1 MKRFSAVFSSV
12 VLVLLSNI
20 AFLDI
25 VFAQDEQ
32 LQSPNAAAARL
43 DHGSKPMSRL
53 VKFPGRV
60 TDENFTVTVIVEL
73 EVSAKGKPWRLNFTN
88 ELREYDAFYRAV
100 KRAAKKAKV
109 KPAIVDGKPVKIST
123 YATFVFSQK
132 DRKRLIYFYHHCGL
146 EDSAHSLGY
155 IGPQVIGG
163 YQAYTNAVRAPKIS
177 RSWSANGYLAVIH
190 YDVTKN
196 GHAENIKII
205 DQRPSHSKW
214 GPQFVA
220 GLNRLQ
226 FIPATLDGTKVG
238 VGAADYIGARYPFI
252 FSNAEPYGLDK
263 KGD

>member
-32 LQSPNAAAARL
+32 LQPPNAAAARL

>member
-12 VLVLLSNI
+12 VLALLSNI
-20 AFLDI
+20 AFLNI

-32 LQSPNAAAARL
+32 LQPPNATAARL
-43 DHGSKPMSRL
+43 DHGPKPMSRL

-88 ELREYDAFYRAV
+88 ELREYDAFYRAI

-109 KPAIVDGKPVKIST
+109 KPAMVDGKPVKIST

-146 EDSAHSLGY
+146 EDPAHSLGY

-177 RSWSANGYLAVIH
+177 RSWSASGYLAVIH

-220 GLNRLQ
+220 GLNRLK
-226 FIPATLDGTKVG
+226 FIPATLDGIKVG
-238 VGAADYIGARYPFI
+238 VGAADYIGERYPFI

-263 KGD
+263 KSD